1 MVPPWGRPPPSPSPH
16 GGPRPR
22 YLEAWAS
29 LPHLLFSFSLLA
41 AYKHPSP
48 IFLALLPERGCSG
61 LPEGWPE
68 REASSLSPRG
78 GEPLQLG
85 RFISA
90 RTATG
95 GPRNR
100 EGSWPL
106 LGLSCPLLLLLRSP
120 QAGGVVRWTGGC
132 AGASAGLQGLN
143 RAGHLSRGLCLGKS
157 PPLLWALPTAM

>member
-1 MVPPWGRPPPSPSPH
+1 MGQGRGVPPRLVPPWERPSPH
-16 GGPRPR
+16 RGPRSH

-48 IFLALLPERGCSG
+48 IFLALLPERGCLG
-61 LPEGWPE
+61 LPKGWPE
-68 REASSLSPRG
+68 REASSLSLRG

-85 RFISA
+85 CFTFS

-100 EGSWPL
+100 KGSWPL

-132 AGASAGLQGLN
+132 AGASAGLQGLS
-143 RAGHLSRGLCLGKS
+143 RAGHLSRGLCPGKS
-157 PPLLWALPTAM
+157 PPLL